1 MQCYGAKMH
10 LKKTSVCESCGANS
24 TLQITPATGAA
35 TPGFIL
41 TRTCSGNCAETHSS
55 LTPEEA
61 TELTGHAWD
70 GTSTAWTRLASTSVE
85 GWVP

>member
-1 MQCYGAKMH
+1 MH
-10 LKKTSVCESCGANS
+10 LKKTVTCESCGA
-24 TLQITPATGAA
+24 AA
-35 TPGFIL
+35 TLEIKPGADAASLGFIL
-41 TRTCSGNCAETHSS
+41 TRTCSGNCAGTHSS